1 MERRQAQEGTS
12 PSREEACGLGPGAPH
27 RAQRVLRGA
36 DLSPSSSCATDHQAW
51 CPRMPLTPFPEPH
64 HGLRP
69 PQGSERWRKT
79 GKPTKTFQI
88 RQACGADKSCA
99 GGMRFQL
106 LPNGAD
112 PSKVAC
118 GHRKMRHLPLS
129 VGLIVSATPKRAHA
143 GGSHSRGLGLSP
155 WLQVTTWRC
164 PVPSR
169 GLQGFSGNGGMSSL
183 GCW

>member
-1 MERRQAQEGTS
+1 MERRQAEEGTS
-12 PSREEACGLGPGAPH
+12 PNREEACGLGPGAPH
-27 RAQRVLRGA
+27 GAQRVLRGA

-79 GKPTKTFQI
+79 GKPTKIFQI
-88 RQACGADKSCA
+88 RQTCGADKSRA
-99 GGMRFQL
+99 GWDEVSVAPQWGGPVKSGLWPQKNASSPAL
-106 LPNGAD
+106 SGAH
-112 PSKVAC
+112 C
-118 GHRKMRHLPLS
+118 L
-129 VGLIVSATPKRAHA
+129 PKRAHA
-143 GGSHSRGLGLSP
+143 GGAHSRGLGISP
-155 WLQVTTWRC
+155 WLQVTTWPC

-183 GCW
+183 GC